1 MPETTQNPF
10 RSVAIFLI
18 SLTIIVGGVI
28 YNQASGKVE
37 IGAAT
42 PNIGSQSRT
51 TTGTTPTAPKTTTIT
66 SPKTK
71 STVPSSPG
79 STVTPVPTTSTPTTG
94 FSGNNATPITPGQ
107 LDITTPTI
115 NFSEAVNSLTES
127 LDTLRQLV
135 NPPGTIVF
143 ASTAIDLG
151 LPGIGQIAVAL
162 PTTDGGSNIT
172 PGPAPEA
179 ITVAPAPSVLARITG
194 YAAWENF
201 KAKFRAAQLQNAG
214 TGKCMISVG
223 QSCLVTW

>member
-1 MPETTQNPF
+1 MPETIQNPF
-10 RSVAIFLI
+10 RSVALFLI
-18 SLTIIVGGVI
+18 SLTIIVSGVI
-28 YNQASGKVE
+28 YNQASDKVE
-37 IGAAT
+37 VGAST
-42 PNIGSQSRT
+42 PGIGSQSRT
-51 TTGTTPTAPKTTTIT
+51 TTVTTPTAPKTTTIT

-79 STVTPVPTTSTPTTG
+79 STVTPAPTTSTPTTG
-94 FSGNNATPITPGQ
+94 FSGSDITPITPGQ

-115 NFSEAVNSLTES
+115 NFSEAVNSLTAS

-143 ASTAIDLG
+143 ASTTIDLG
-151 LPGIGQIAVAL
+151 LPGIGQIAAIPL
-162 PTTDGGSNIT
+162 TTGGETDIT
-172 PGPAPEA
+172 PTPEST
-179 ITVAPAPSVLARITG
+179 ITNPSAPSVLAKITG

-201 KAKFRAAQLQNAG
+201 KAKFRAAQIENAG